1 MATDPVVAQVQRKI
15 ELQAPEDLAYLLA
28 NVRRGAADRID
39 EAFPPVEG
47 ATRSEDRLRNQIET
61 LVNEYIDRTFSLAA
75 RSLSINGLPVPDNLV
90 AGGAS
95 AQDLDDTAY
104 EPFDTR
110 KRQRI
115 ADLTAKEER
124 LLEEVAALKRSV
136 PAAAAARQ
144 AARVREGLDRDEELL
159 RRRVASSSAVA
170 AAEDGLRVSALPR
183 QDGVEEAFA
192 GAVDTL
198 GRLKRDMPAVMAKM
212 QRARVAGEYVV
223 TEGR

>member
-1 MATDPVVAQVQRKI
+1 MQ
-15 ELQAPEDLAYLLA
+15 
-28 NVRRGAADRID
+28 
-39 EAFPPVEG
+39 
-47 ATRSEDRLRNQIET
+47 
-61 LVNEYIDRTFSLAA
+61 YIDRTFSLAA

-144 AARVREGLDRDEELL
+144 AARVRKGLDRDEELL
-159 RRRVASSSAVA
+159 RRRVASSSAAA
-170 AAEDGLRVSALPR
+170 AAEDGLPVSAMPR

-192 GAVDTL
+192 GASTAL